1 MHRIT
6 KLKATQAEPAEPGK
20 ASPVKAAKRAAD
32 GKAKGVIADPDDEE
46 GGANED
52 AEATEVCPPS
62 QQNYPRR
69 TPTQHIH
76 RSRPPCQRPK
86 SLAPSSRKLK
96 EPKGRLRNLL
106 KSPNKKPA
114 MRKT

>member
-52 AEATEVCPPS
+52 AEATEVCS
-62 QQNYPRR
+62 SL
-69 TPTQHIH
+69 TAEV
-76 RSRPPCQRPK
+76 PK
-86 SLAPSSRKLK
+86 K
-96 EPKGRLRNLL
+96 N
-106 KSPNKKPA
+106 
-114 MRKT
+114 TC